1 MISTLLVGMLCV
13 HLLCFAVM
21 FLLISRRLEG
31 DRMGME
37 VFALG
42 NLMLGGAYVLQLLE
56 GTQGWGW
63 MSVTNH
69 MLTLCAPVAYCV
81 GGLRFFGRSAPLL
94 RPLLAVAL
102 GYVALQGL
110 AQALWGPVGRYALL
124 AATCAVLFAGMVL
137 VLLRGMRSFARDLR
151 GEMVLFVCLISG
163 ISVLNA
169 MKFAKLLG
177 GGLEALRM
185 DSQFQMVFY
194 VYMCSL
200 ATILPPLIVWL
211 VLRRMS
217 DALRATAARDP
228 LTQLL
233 NRRGLDAALNTH
245 FRRGAGTA
253 HLLLIDIDHFKR
265 INDTHGHHVGDAVLC
280 GVADA
285 LRGAVRKGDLVC
297 RLGGGGVRRHLP
309 GVRRRICAAG
319 GRACAQRH
327 RAEIHVAGSAPEWG
341 ALHRDHRRLARLHRG
356 SLFGAGHAPGRR
368 CAVPRQERWPQPHRA
383 ARRTGALSTAS
394 LGAPVPFPLPIIA
407 VCRPPAA
414 TRASMAA
421 GKRGRLAGQ
430 GNDAGACSRARFCS
444 FFHACRPV
452 AASAT
457 NTRYSA
463 AVACSAF
470 TRYMPT

>member
-1 MISTLLVGMLCV
+1 MIATLLVGMLCV

-81 GGLRFFGRSAPLL
+81 GGLRFFRRSAPLL

-110 AQALWGPVGRYALL
+110 AQAVWGPVGRYALL

-169 MKFAKLLG
+169 MKLAKLLG

-297 RLGGGGVRRHLP
+297 RLGGEEFAAICLESDGASALQVAERVR
-309 GVRRRICAAG
+309 
-319 GRACAQRH
+319 
-327 RAEIHVAGSAPEWG
+327 SAIEQKSMSQG
-341 ALHRDHRRLARLHRG
+341 
-356 SLFGAGHAPGRR
+356 
-368 CAVPRQERWPQPHRA
+368 
-383 ARRTGALSTAS
+383 ARRNGVHCTVTIGVSHGFIGEAS
-394 LGAPVPFPLPIIA
+394 LEQAMRQADVALYRGK
-407 VCRPPAA
+407 
-414 TRASMAA
+414 SA
-421 GKRGRLAGQ
+421 GRNRIELH
-430 GNDAGACSRARFCS
+430 CELE
-444 FFHACRPV
+444 H
-452 AASAT
+452 
-457 NTRYSA
+457 
-463 AVACSAF
+463 
-470 TRYMPT
+470 

>member
-1 MISTLLVGMLCV
+1 MIATLLVGMLCV

-94 RPLLAVAL
+94 LPLLAVAL

-124 AATCAVLFAGMVL
+124 AVTCAVLFAGMVL

-169 MKFAKLLG
+169 MKFARLLG

-265 INDTHGHHVGDAVLC
+265 INDTHGHHIGDAVLC

-297 RLGGGGVRRHLP
+297 RLGGEEFAAICLESDGASALRVAERVR
-309 GVRRRICAAG
+309 
-319 GRACAQRH
+319 
-327 RAEIHVAGSAPEWG
+327 SAIEQKSMSHG
-341 ALHRDHRRLARLHRG
+341 
-356 SLFGAGHAPGRR
+356 
-368 CAVPRQERWPQPHRA
+368 
-383 ARRTGALSTAS
+383 ARRNGVHCTVTIGISHGFIGEALLEQAMRQADVALYRGKS
-394 LGAPVPFPLPIIA
+394 
-407 VCRPPAA
+407 
-414 TRASMAA
+414 A
-421 GKRGRLAGQ
+421 GRNRIELH
-430 GNDAGACSRARFCS
+430 CELE
-444 FFHACRPV
+444 H
-452 AASAT
+452 
-457 NTRYSA
+457 
-463 AVACSAF
+463 
-470 TRYMPT
+470 

>member
-1 MISTLLVGMLCV
+1 MIATLLVGMLCV

-110 AQALWGPVGRYALL
+110 AQAVWGPVGRYALL

-217 DALRATAARDP
+217 DALRAAAARDP

-265 INDTHGHHVGDAVLC
+265 INDTHGHHIGDAVLC

-297 RLGGGGVRRHLP
+297 RLGGEEFAAICLESDSASALQVAERVR
-309 GVRRRICAAG
+309 
-319 GRACAQRH
+319 
-327 RAEIHVAGSAPEWG
+327 SAIEQKSMSQG
-341 ALHRDHRRLARLHRG
+341 
-356 SLFGAGHAPGRR
+356 
-368 CAVPRQERWPQPHRA
+368 
-383 ARRTGALSTAS
+383 ARRNGVHCTVTIGVSHGFIGEAS
-394 LGAPVPFPLPIIA
+394 LEQAMRQADVALYRGK
-407 VCRPPAA
+407 
-414 TRASMAA
+414 SA
-421 GKRGRLAGQ
+421 GRNRIELHGELE
-430 GNDAGACSRARFCS
+430 
-444 FFHACRPV
+444 H
-452 AASAT
+452 
-457 NTRYSA
+457 
-463 AVACSAF
+463 
-470 TRYMPT
+470 

>member
-1 MISTLLVGMLCV
+1 MIATLLVGMLCV

-56 GTQGWGW
+56 GTLGWGW

-110 AQALWGPVGRYALL
+110 AQAVWGPVGRYALL

-297 RLGGGGVRRHLP
+297 RLGGEEFAAICLESDGASALQVAERVR
-309 GVRRRICAAG
+309 
-319 GRACAQRH
+319 
-327 RAEIHVAGSAPEWG
+327 SAIEQKSMSQG
-341 ALHRDHRRLARLHRG
+341 
-356 SLFGAGHAPGRR
+356 
-368 CAVPRQERWPQPHRA
+368 
-383 ARRTGALSTAS
+383 ARRNGVHCTVTIGVSHGFIGEAS
-394 LGAPVPFPLPIIA
+394 LEQAMRQADVALYRGK
-407 VCRPPAA
+407 
-414 TRASMAA
+414 SA
-421 GKRGRLAGQ
+421 GRNRIELH
-430 GNDAGACSRARFCS
+430 CELE
-444 FFHACRPV
+444 H
-452 AASAT
+452 
-457 NTRYSA
+457 
-463 AVACSAF
+463 
-470 TRYMPT
+470 

>member
-1 MISTLLVGMLCV
+1 MIATLLVGMLCV

-56 GTQGWGW
+56 GTQGSGW

-110 AQALWGPVGRYALL
+110 AQAVWGPVGRYALL

-217 DALRATAARDP
+217 DALRAAAARDP

-265 INDTHGHHVGDAVLC
+265 INDTHGHHIGDAVLC

-297 RLGGGGVRRHLP
+297 RLGGEEFAAICLESDGASALQVAERVR
-309 GVRRRICAAG
+309 
-319 GRACAQRH
+319 
-327 RAEIHVAGSAPEWG
+327 SAIEQKSMSQG
-341 ALHRDHRRLARLHRG
+341 
-356 SLFGAGHAPGRR
+356 
-368 CAVPRQERWPQPHRA
+368 
-383 ARRTGALSTAS
+383 ARRNGVHCTVTIGVSHGFIGEAS
-394 LGAPVPFPLPIIA
+394 LEQAMRQADVALYRGKSAGRNRIELHCEPV
-407 VCRPPAA
+407 
-414 TRASMAA
+414 
-421 GKRGRLAGQ
+421 
-430 GNDAGACSRARFCS
+430 
-444 FFHACRPV
+444 H
-452 AASAT
+452 
-457 NTRYSA
+457 
-463 AVACSAF
+463 
-470 TRYMPT
+470 

>member
-1 MISTLLVGMLCV
+1 MIATLLVGMLCV

-94 RPLLAVAL
+94 LPLLAVAL

-110 AQALWGPVGRYALL
+110 AQALWGSVGRYALL

-217 DALRATAARDP
+217 DALRAAAARDP

-265 INDTHGHHVGDAVLC
+265 INDTHGHHIGDAVLC

-297 RLGGGGVRRHLP
+297 RLGGEEFAAICLESDGASALQVAERVR
-309 GVRRRICAAG
+309 
-319 GRACAQRH
+319 
-327 RAEIHVAGSAPEWG
+327 SAIEQKSMSQG
-341 ALHRDHRRLARLHRG
+341 
-356 SLFGAGHAPGRR
+356 
-368 CAVPRQERWPQPHRA
+368 
-383 ARRTGALSTAS
+383 ARRNGVHCTVTIGVSHGFIGEAS
-394 LGAPVPFPLPIIA
+394 LEQAMRQADVALYRGK
-407 VCRPPAA
+407 
-414 TRASMAA
+414 SA
-421 GKRGRLAGQ
+421 GRNRIELHGELE
-430 GNDAGACSRARFCS
+430 
-444 FFHACRPV
+444 H
-452 AASAT
+452 
-457 NTRYSA
+457 
-463 AVACSAF
+463 
-470 TRYMPT
+470 

>member
-1 MISTLLVGMLCV
+1 MIATLLVGMLCV

-217 DALRATAARDP
+217 DALRAAAARDP

-265 INDTHGHHVGDAVLC
+265 INDTHGHHIGDAVLC

-297 RLGGGGVRRHLP
+297 RLGGEEFAAICLESDDASALRVAERVR
-309 GVRRRICAAG
+309 
-319 GRACAQRH
+319 
-327 RAEIHVAGSAPEWG
+327 SAIEQKSMSQG
-341 ALHRDHRRLARLHRG
+341 
-356 SLFGAGHAPGRR
+356 
-368 CAVPRQERWPQPHRA
+368 
-383 ARRTGALSTAS
+383 ARRNGVHCTVTIGVSHGFIGEAS
-394 LGAPVPFPLPIIA
+394 LEQAMRQADVALYRGK
-407 VCRPPAA
+407 
-414 TRASMAA
+414 SA
-421 GKRGRLAGQ
+421 GRNRIELHGELE
-430 GNDAGACSRARFCS
+430 
-444 FFHACRPV
+444 H
-452 AASAT
+452 
-457 NTRYSA
+457 
-463 AVACSAF
+463 
-470 TRYMPT
+470 

>member
-1 MISTLLVGMLCV
+1 MIATLLVGMLCV

-56 GTQGWGW
+56 GTQGSGW

-110 AQALWGPVGRYALL
+110 AQAVWGPVGRYALL

-265 INDTHGHHVGDAVLC
+265 INDTHGHHIGDAVLC

-285 LRGAVRKGDLVC
+285 LRGAVRKGDLIC
-297 RLGGGGVRRHLP
+297 RLGGEEFAAICLESDGASALQVAERVR
-309 GVRRRICAAG
+309 
-319 GRACAQRH
+319 
-327 RAEIHVAGSAPEWG
+327 SAIEQKSMSQG
-341 ALHRDHRRLARLHRG
+341 
-356 SLFGAGHAPGRR
+356 
-368 CAVPRQERWPQPHRA
+368 
-383 ARRTGALSTAS
+383 ARRNGVHCTVTIGVSHGFIGEAS
-394 LGAPVPFPLPIIA
+394 LEQAMRQADVALYRGK
-407 VCRPPAA
+407 
-414 TRASMAA
+414 SA
-421 GKRGRLAGQ
+421 GRNRIELHGELE
-430 GNDAGACSRARFCS
+430 
-444 FFHACRPV
+444 H
-452 AASAT
+452 
-457 NTRYSA
+457 
-463 AVACSAF
+463 
-470 TRYMPT
+470 

>member
-1 MISTLLVGMLCV
+1 MIATLLVGMLCV

-110 AQALWGPVGRYALL
+110 AQAVWGAVGRYALL

-265 INDTHGHHVGDAVLC
+265 INDTHGHHIGDAVLC

-297 RLGGGGVRRHLP
+297 RLGGEEFAAICLESDGASALQVAERVR
-309 GVRRRICAAG
+309 
-319 GRACAQRH
+319 
-327 RAEIHVAGSAPEWG
+327 SAIEQKSMSQG
-341 ALHRDHRRLARLHRG
+341 
-356 SLFGAGHAPGRR
+356 
-368 CAVPRQERWPQPHRA
+368 
-383 ARRTGALSTAS
+383 ARRNGVHCTVTIGVSHGFIGEAS
-394 LGAPVPFPLPIIA
+394 LEQAMRQADVALYRGK
-407 VCRPPAA
+407 
-414 TRASMAA
+414 SA
-421 GKRGRLAGQ
+421 GRNRIELHGELE
-430 GNDAGACSRARFCS
+430 
-444 FFHACRPV
+444 H
-452 AASAT
+452 
-457 NTRYSA
+457 
-463 AVACSAF
+463 
-470 TRYMPT
+470 

>member
-1 MISTLLVGMLCV
+1 MIATLLVGMLCV

-169 MKFAKLLG
+169 MKFARLLG

-217 DALRATAARDP
+217 DALRAAAARDP

-265 INDTHGHHVGDAVLC
+265 INDTHGHHIGDAVLC

-297 RLGGGGVRRHLP
+297 RLGGEEFAAICLESDGASALQVAERVR
-309 GVRRRICAAG
+309 
-319 GRACAQRH
+319 
-327 RAEIHVAGSAPEWG
+327 SAIEQKSMSQG
-341 ALHRDHRRLARLHRG
+341 
-356 SLFGAGHAPGRR
+356 
-368 CAVPRQERWPQPHRA
+368 
-383 ARRTGALSTAS
+383 ARRNGVHCTVTIGVSHGFIGEAS
-394 LGAPVPFPLPIIA
+394 LEQAMRQADVALYRGK
-407 VCRPPAA
+407 
-414 TRASMAA
+414 SA
-421 GKRGRLAGQ
+421 GRNRIELHGELE
-430 GNDAGACSRARFCS
+430 
-444 FFHACRPV
+444 H
-452 AASAT
+452 
-457 NTRYSA
+457 
-463 AVACSAF
+463 
-470 TRYMPT
+470 

>member
-1 MISTLLVGMLCV
+1 MIATLLVGMLCV

-110 AQALWGPVGRYALL
+110 AQAVWGPVGRYALL

-169 MKFAKLLG
+169 MKFARLLG

-297 RLGGGGVRRHLP
+297 RLGGEEFAAICLESDSASALQVAERVR
-309 GVRRRICAAG
+309 
-319 GRACAQRH
+319 
-327 RAEIHVAGSAPEWG
+327 SAIEQKSMSQG
-341 ALHRDHRRLARLHRG
+341 
-356 SLFGAGHAPGRR
+356 
-368 CAVPRQERWPQPHRA
+368 
-383 ARRTGALSTAS
+383 ARRNGVHCTVTIGVSHGFIGEAS
-394 LGAPVPFPLPIIA
+394 LEQAMRQADVALYRGK
-407 VCRPPAA
+407 
-414 TRASMAA
+414 SA
-421 GKRGRLAGQ
+421 GRNRIELH
-430 GNDAGACSRARFCS
+430 CELE
-444 FFHACRPV
+444 H
-452 AASAT
+452 
-457 NTRYSA
+457 
-463 AVACSAF
+463 
-470 TRYMPT
+470 

>member
-1 MISTLLVGMLCV
+1 MIATLLVGMLCV

-110 AQALWGPVGRYALL
+110 AQAVWGPVGRYALL

-265 INDTHGHHVGDAVLC
+265 INDTHGHHIGDAVLC

-285 LRGAVRKGDLVC
+285 LRGAVRKGDLIC
-297 RLGGGGVRRHLP
+297 RLGGEEFAAICLESDGASALQVAERVRSAIEQKSMSQGARRNGVHCTVTI
-309 GVRRRICAAG
+309 GVSHGFIGEASLEQAMRQADVALYRGKSG
-319 GRACAQRH
+319 GRNRI
-327 RAEIHVAGSAPEWG
+327 E
-341 ALHRDHRRLARLHRG
+341 LHCELEH
-356 SLFGAGHAPGRR
+356 
-368 CAVPRQERWPQPHRA
+368 
-383 ARRTGALSTAS
+383 
-394 LGAPVPFPLPIIA
+394 
-407 VCRPPAA
+407 
-414 TRASMAA
+414 
-421 GKRGRLAGQ
+421 
-430 GNDAGACSRARFCS
+430 
-444 FFHACRPV
+444 
-452 AASAT
+452 
-457 NTRYSA
+457 
-463 AVACSAF
+463 
-470 TRYMPT
+470 

>member
-1 MISTLLVGMLCV
+1 MIATLLVGMLCV

-56 GTQGWGW
+56 GTQGSGW

-245 FRRGAGTA
+245 FRRGAGNA

-297 RLGGGGVRRHLP
+297 RLGGEEFAAICLESDGASALQVAERVR
-309 GVRRRICAAG
+309 
-319 GRACAQRH
+319 
-327 RAEIHVAGSAPEWG
+327 SAIEQKSMSQG
-341 ALHRDHRRLARLHRG
+341 
-356 SLFGAGHAPGRR
+356 
-368 CAVPRQERWPQPHRA
+368 
-383 ARRTGALSTAS
+383 ARRNGVHCTVTIGVSHGFIGEAS
-394 LGAPVPFPLPIIA
+394 LEQAMRQADVALYRGK
-407 VCRPPAA
+407 
-414 TRASMAA
+414 SA
-421 GKRGRLAGQ
+421 GRNRIELH
-430 GNDAGACSRARFCS
+430 CELE
-444 FFHACRPV
+444 H
-452 AASAT
+452 
-457 NTRYSA
+457 
-463 AVACSAF
+463 
-470 TRYMPT
+470 

>member
-1 MISTLLVGMLCV
+1 MIATLLVGMLCV

-110 AQALWGPVGRYALL
+110 AQAVWGPVGRYALL

-217 DALRATAARDP
+217 DALRAAAARDP

-265 INDTHGHHVGDAVLC
+265 INDTHGHHIGDAVLC

-297 RLGGGGVRRHLP
+297 RLGGEEFAAICLESDSASALQVAERVR
-309 GVRRRICAAG
+309 
-319 GRACAQRH
+319 
-327 RAEIHVAGSAPEWG
+327 SAIEQKSMSQG
-341 ALHRDHRRLARLHRG
+341 
-356 SLFGAGHAPGRR
+356 
-368 CAVPRQERWPQPHRA
+368 
-383 ARRTGALSTAS
+383 ARRNGVHCTVTIGVSHGFIGEAS
-394 LGAPVPFPLPIIA
+394 LEQAMRQADVALYRGK
-407 VCRPPAA
+407 
-414 TRASMAA
+414 SA
-421 GKRGRLAGQ
+421 GRNRIELH
-430 GNDAGACSRARFCS
+430 CELE
-444 FFHACRPV
+444 H
-452 AASAT
+452 
-457 NTRYSA
+457 
-463 AVACSAF
+463 
-470 TRYMPT
+470 

>member
-1 MISTLLVGMLCV
+1 MIATLLVGMLCV

-56 GTQGWGW
+56 GTQDWGW

-110 AQALWGPVGRYALL
+110 AQAVWGPVGRYALL

-169 MKFAKLLG
+169 MKFARLLG

-265 INDTHGHHVGDAVLC
+265 INDTHGHHIGDAVLC

-285 LRGAVRKGDLVC
+285 LRGAVRKGDLIC
-297 RLGGGGVRRHLP
+297 RLGGEEFAAICLESDSASALQVAERVR
-309 GVRRRICAAG
+309 
-319 GRACAQRH
+319 
-327 RAEIHVAGSAPEWG
+327 SAIEQKSMSQG
-341 ALHRDHRRLARLHRG
+341 
-356 SLFGAGHAPGRR
+356 
-368 CAVPRQERWPQPHRA
+368 
-383 ARRTGALSTAS
+383 ARRNGVHCTVTIGVSHGFIGEAS
-394 LGAPVPFPLPIIA
+394 LEQAMRQADVALYRGK
-407 VCRPPAA
+407 
-414 TRASMAA
+414 SA
-421 GKRGRLAGQ
+421 GRNRIELHGELE
-430 GNDAGACSRARFCS
+430 
-444 FFHACRPV
+444 H
-452 AASAT
+452 
-457 NTRYSA
+457 
-463 AVACSAF
+463 
-470 TRYMPT
+470 

>member
-1 MISTLLVGMLCV
+1 MIATLLVGMLCV

-56 GTQGWGW
+56 GAPGWGW
-63 MSVTNH
+63 MSVANH
-69 MLTLCAPVAYCV
+69 TLTLCAPVAYCV
-81 GGLRFFGRSAPLL
+81 GGVRFFGRSAPLL
-94 RPLLAVAL
+94 RPLLAVVL
-102 GYVALQGL
+102 GYGALQVL
-110 AQALWGPVGRYALL
+110 AQSVWGPVGRYALL

-151 GEMVLFVCLISG
+151 GEMVLFICLISG

-177 GGLEALRM
+177 GGLEALSM
-185 DSQFQMVFY
+185 DSPFQMVFY

-245 FRRGAGTA
+245 FRRRAGTA

-265 INDTHGHHVGDAVLC
+265 INDTHGHHIGDAVLC

-297 RLGGGGVRRHLP
+297 RLGGEEFVAICLESDGVSAL
-309 GVRRRICAAG
+309 
-319 GRACAQRH
+319 
-327 RAEIHVAGSAPEWG
+327 HVA
-341 ALHRDHRRLARLHRG
+341 
-356 SLFGAGHAPGRR
+356 
-368 CAVPRQERWPQPHRA
+368 ERVR
-383 ARRTGALSTAS
+383 ST
-394 LGAPVPFPLPIIA
+394 I
-407 VCRPPAA
+407 
-414 TRASMAA
+414 
-421 GKRGRLAGQ
+421 AGQ
-430 GNDAGACSRARFCS
+430 AVLQETLGDEVYCTVTIGVSHGFNNQAALEHAMQQADAALYRGK
-444 FFHACRPV
+444 
-452 AASAT
+452 SAGR
-457 NTRYSA
+457 NRIELH
-463 AVACSAF
+463 CG
-470 TRYMPT
+470 

>member
-1 MISTLLVGMLCV
+1 MIATLLVGMLCV

-56 GTQGWGW
+56 GTQGSGW

-169 MKFAKLLG
+169 MKFARLLG

-297 RLGGGGVRRHLP
+297 RLGGEEFAAICLESDSASALQVAERVR
-309 GVRRRICAAG
+309 
-319 GRACAQRH
+319 
-327 RAEIHVAGSAPEWG
+327 SAIEQKSMSQG
-341 ALHRDHRRLARLHRG
+341 
-356 SLFGAGHAPGRR
+356 
-368 CAVPRQERWPQPHRA
+368 
-383 ARRTGALSTAS
+383 ARRNGVHCTVTIGVSHGFIGEAS
-394 LGAPVPFPLPIIA
+394 LEQAMRQADVALYRGK
-407 VCRPPAA
+407 
-414 TRASMAA
+414 SA
-421 GKRGRLAGQ
+421 GRNRIELH
-430 GNDAGACSRARFCS
+430 CELE
-444 FFHACRPV
+444 H
-452 AASAT
+452 
-457 NTRYSA
+457 
-463 AVACSAF
+463 
-470 TRYMPT
+470 

>member
-1 MISTLLVGMLCV
+1 MIATLLVGMLCV

-56 GTQGWGW
+56 GTLGWGW

-110 AQALWGPVGRYALL
+110 AQAVWGPVGRYALL

-265 INDTHGHHVGDAVLC
+265 INDTHGHHIGDAVLC

-297 RLGGGGVRRHLP
+297 RLGGEEFAAICLESDDASALQVAERVR
-309 GVRRRICAAG
+309 
-319 GRACAQRH
+319 
-327 RAEIHVAGSAPEWG
+327 SAIEQKSMSQG
-341 ALHRDHRRLARLHRG
+341 
-356 SLFGAGHAPGRR
+356 
-368 CAVPRQERWPQPHRA
+368 
-383 ARRTGALSTAS
+383 ARRNGVHCTVTIGVSHGFIGEAS
-394 LGAPVPFPLPIIA
+394 LEQAMRQADVALYRGK
-407 VCRPPAA
+407 
-414 TRASMAA
+414 SA
-421 GKRGRLAGQ
+421 GRNRIELHGELE
-430 GNDAGACSRARFCS
+430 
-444 FFHACRPV
+444 H
-452 AASAT
+452 
-457 NTRYSA
+457 
-463 AVACSAF
+463 
-470 TRYMPT
+470 

>member
-1 MISTLLVGMLCV
+1 MIATLLVGMLCV

-110 AQALWGPVGRYALL
+110 AQAVWGPVGRYALL

-265 INDTHGHHVGDAVLC
+265 INDTHGHHIGDAVLC

-297 RLGGGGVRRHLP
+297 RLGGEEFAAICLESDSASALQVAERVR
-309 GVRRRICAAG
+309 
-319 GRACAQRH
+319 
-327 RAEIHVAGSAPEWG
+327 SAIEQKSMSQG
-341 ALHRDHRRLARLHRG
+341 
-356 SLFGAGHAPGRR
+356 
-368 CAVPRQERWPQPHRA
+368 
-383 ARRTGALSTAS
+383 ARRNGVHCTVTIGVSHGFIGEAS
-394 LGAPVPFPLPIIA
+394 LEQAMRQADVALYRGK
-407 VCRPPAA
+407 
-414 TRASMAA
+414 SA
-421 GKRGRLAGQ
+421 GRNRIELHGELE
-430 GNDAGACSRARFCS
+430 
-444 FFHACRPV
+444 H
-452 AASAT
+452 
-457 NTRYSA
+457 
-463 AVACSAF
+463 
-470 TRYMPT
+470 

>member
-1 MISTLLVGMLCV
+1 MIATLLVGMLCV

-110 AQALWGPVGRYALL
+110 AQAVWGPVGRYALL

-169 MKFAKLLG
+169 MKFARLLG

-265 INDTHGHHVGDAVLC
+265 INDTHGHHVGDTVLC

-297 RLGGGGVRRHLP
+297 RLGGEEFAAICLESDGASALQVAERVR
-309 GVRRRICAAG
+309 
-319 GRACAQRH
+319 
-327 RAEIHVAGSAPEWG
+327 SAIEQKSMSQG
-341 ALHRDHRRLARLHRG
+341 
-356 SLFGAGHAPGRR
+356 
-368 CAVPRQERWPQPHRA
+368 
-383 ARRTGALSTAS
+383 ARRNGVHCTVTIGVSHGFIGEAS
-394 LGAPVPFPLPIIA
+394 LEQAMRQADVALYRGK
-407 VCRPPAA
+407 
-414 TRASMAA
+414 SA
-421 GKRGRLAGQ
+421 GRNRIELHGELE
-430 GNDAGACSRARFCS
+430 
-444 FFHACRPV
+444 H
-452 AASAT
+452 
-457 NTRYSA
+457 
-463 AVACSAF
+463 
-470 TRYMPT
+470 

>member
-1 MISTLLVGMLCV
+1 MIATLLVGMLCV

-110 AQALWGPVGRYALL
+110 AQAVWGPVGRYALL

-169 MKFAKLLG
+169 MKFARLLG

-217 DALRATAARDP
+217 DALRAAAARDP

-265 INDTHGHHVGDAVLC
+265 INDTHGHHIGDAVLC

-285 LRGAVRKGDLVC
+285 LRGAVRKGDLIC
-297 RLGGGGVRRHLP
+297 RLGGEEFAAICLESDGASALQVAERVR
-309 GVRRRICAAG
+309 
-319 GRACAQRH
+319 
-327 RAEIHVAGSAPEWG
+327 SAIEQKSMSQG
-341 ALHRDHRRLARLHRG
+341 
-356 SLFGAGHAPGRR
+356 
-368 CAVPRQERWPQPHRA
+368 
-383 ARRTGALSTAS
+383 ARRNGVHCTVTIGVSHGFIGEAS
-394 LGAPVPFPLPIIA
+394 LEQAMRQADVALYRGK
-407 VCRPPAA
+407 
-414 TRASMAA
+414 SA
-421 GKRGRLAGQ
+421 GRNRIELH
-430 GNDAGACSRARFCS
+430 CELE
-444 FFHACRPV
+444 H
-452 AASAT
+452 
-457 NTRYSA
+457 
-463 AVACSAF
+463 
-470 TRYMPT
+470 

>member
-1 MISTLLVGMLCV
+1 MIATLLVGMLCV

-110 AQALWGPVGRYALL
+110 AQAVWGPVGRYALL

-265 INDTHGHHVGDAVLC
+265 INDTHGHHIGDAVLC

-297 RLGGGGVRRHLP
+297 RLGGEEFAAICLESDGASALQVAERVRSAIEQKSMSQGARRNGVHCTVTI
-309 GVRRRICAAG
+309 GVSHGFIGEASLEQAMRQADVALYRGKSG
-319 GRACAQRH
+319 GRNRI
-327 RAEIHVAGSAPEWG
+327 E
-341 ALHRDHRRLARLHRG
+341 LHCELEH
-356 SLFGAGHAPGRR
+356 
-368 CAVPRQERWPQPHRA
+368 
-383 ARRTGALSTAS
+383 
-394 LGAPVPFPLPIIA
+394 
-407 VCRPPAA
+407 
-414 TRASMAA
+414 
-421 GKRGRLAGQ
+421 
-430 GNDAGACSRARFCS
+430 
-444 FFHACRPV
+444 
-452 AASAT
+452 
-457 NTRYSA
+457 
-463 AVACSAF
+463 
-470 TRYMPT
+470 

>member
-1 MISTLLVGMLCV
+1 MIATLLVGMLCV

-265 INDTHGHHVGDAVLC
+265 INDTHGHHIGDAVLC

-285 LRGAVRKGDLVC
+285 LRGAVRKGDLIC
-297 RLGGGGVRRHLP
+297 RLGGEEFAAICLESDGASALQVAERVR
-309 GVRRRICAAG
+309 
-319 GRACAQRH
+319 
-327 RAEIHVAGSAPEWG
+327 SAIEQKSMSQG
-341 ALHRDHRRLARLHRG
+341 
-356 SLFGAGHAPGRR
+356 
-368 CAVPRQERWPQPHRA
+368 
-383 ARRTGALSTAS
+383 ARRNGVHCTVTIGVSHGFIGEAS
-394 LGAPVPFPLPIIA
+394 LEQAMRQADVALYRGK
-407 VCRPPAA
+407 
-414 TRASMAA
+414 SA
-421 GKRGRLAGQ
+421 GRNRIELHGELE
-430 GNDAGACSRARFCS
+430 
-444 FFHACRPV
+444 H
-452 AASAT
+452 
-457 NTRYSA
+457 
-463 AVACSAF
+463 
-470 TRYMPT
+470 

>member
-1 MISTLLVGMLCV
+1 MIATLLVGMLCV

-110 AQALWGPVGRYALL
+110 AQAVWGPVGRYALL
-124 AATCAVLFAGMVL
+124 AATCTVLFAGMVL

-265 INDTHGHHVGDAVLC
+265 INDTHGHHIGDAVLC

-297 RLGGGGVRRHLP
+297 RLGGEEFAAICLESDGASALQVAERVRSAIEQKSMSHGARRNGVHCTVTI
-309 GVRRRICAAG
+309 GVSHGFIGEASLEQAMRQADVALYRGKSG
-319 GRACAQRH
+319 GRNRI
-327 RAEIHVAGSAPEWG
+327 E
-341 ALHRDHRRLARLHRG
+341 LHGELEH
-356 SLFGAGHAPGRR
+356 
-368 CAVPRQERWPQPHRA
+368 
-383 ARRTGALSTAS
+383 
-394 LGAPVPFPLPIIA
+394 
-407 VCRPPAA
+407 
-414 TRASMAA
+414 
-421 GKRGRLAGQ
+421 
-430 GNDAGACSRARFCS
+430 
-444 FFHACRPV
+444 
-452 AASAT
+452 
-457 NTRYSA
+457 
-463 AVACSAF
+463 
-470 TRYMPT
+470 

>member
-1 MISTLLVGMLCV
+1 MIATLLVGMLCV

-110 AQALWGPVGRYALL
+110 AQAVWGPVGRYALL

-177 GGLEALRM
+177 GGLDALRM

-265 INDTHGHHVGDAVLC
+265 INDTHGHHIGDAVLC

-297 RLGGGGVRRHLP
+297 RLGGEEFAAICLESDSASALQVAERVR
-309 GVRRRICAAG
+309 
-319 GRACAQRH
+319 
-327 RAEIHVAGSAPEWG
+327 SAIEQKSMSQG
-341 ALHRDHRRLARLHRG
+341 
-356 SLFGAGHAPGRR
+356 
-368 CAVPRQERWPQPHRA
+368 
-383 ARRTGALSTAS
+383 ARRNGVHCTVTIGISHGFIGEAS
-394 LGAPVPFPLPIIA
+394 LEQAMRQADVALYRGK
-407 VCRPPAA
+407 
-414 TRASMAA
+414 SA
-421 GKRGRLAGQ
+421 GRNRIELHGELE
-430 GNDAGACSRARFCS
+430 
-444 FFHACRPV
+444 H
-452 AASAT
+452 
-457 NTRYSA
+457 
-463 AVACSAF
+463 
-470 TRYMPT
+470 

>member
-1 MISTLLVGMLCV
+1 MIATLLVGMLCV

-56 GTQGWGW
+56 GTQGSGW

-110 AQALWGPVGRYALL
+110 AQAVWGPVGRYALL

-245 FRRGAGTA
+245 FRRGASTA

-297 RLGGGGVRRHLP
+297 RLGGEEFAAICLESDGASALRVAERVR
-309 GVRRRICAAG
+309 
-319 GRACAQRH
+319 
-327 RAEIHVAGSAPEWG
+327 SAIEQKSMSHG
-341 ALHRDHRRLARLHRG
+341 
-356 SLFGAGHAPGRR
+356 
-368 CAVPRQERWPQPHRA
+368 
-383 ARRTGALSTAS
+383 ARRNGVHCTVTIGVSHGFIGEALLEQAMRQADVALYRGKS
-394 LGAPVPFPLPIIA
+394 
-407 VCRPPAA
+407 
-414 TRASMAA
+414 A
-421 GKRGRLAGQ
+421 GRNRIELH
-430 GNDAGACSRARFCS
+430 CELE
-444 FFHACRPV
+444 H
-452 AASAT
+452 
-457 NTRYSA
+457 
-463 AVACSAF
+463 
-470 TRYMPT
+470 

>member
-1 MISTLLVGMLCV
+1 MIATLLVGMLCV

-110 AQALWGPVGRYALL
+110 AQALWGSVGRYALL

-265 INDTHGHHVGDAVLC
+265 INDTHGHHIGDAVLC

-285 LRGAVRKGDLVC
+285 LRGAVRKGDLIC
-297 RLGGGGVRRHLP
+297 RLGGEEFAAICPESDGASALQVAERVR
-309 GVRRRICAAG
+309 
-319 GRACAQRH
+319 
-327 RAEIHVAGSAPEWG
+327 SAIEQKSMSQG
-341 ALHRDHRRLARLHRG
+341 
-356 SLFGAGHAPGRR
+356 
-368 CAVPRQERWPQPHRA
+368 
-383 ARRTGALSTAS
+383 ARRNGVHCTVTIGVSHGFIGEAS
-394 LGAPVPFPLPIIA
+394 LEQAMRQADVALYRGK
-407 VCRPPAA
+407 
-414 TRASMAA
+414 SA
-421 GKRGRLAGQ
+421 GRNRIELH
-430 GNDAGACSRARFCS
+430 CELE
-444 FFHACRPV
+444 H
-452 AASAT
+452 
-457 NTRYSA
+457 
-463 AVACSAF
+463 
-470 TRYMPT
+470 

>member
-1 MISTLLVGMLCV
+1 MIATLLVGMLCV

-265 INDTHGHHVGDAVLC
+265 INDTHGHHIGDAVLC

-297 RLGGGGVRRHLP
+297 RLGGEEFAAICLESDGASALQVAERVR
-309 GVRRRICAAG
+309 
-319 GRACAQRH
+319 
-327 RAEIHVAGSAPEWG
+327 SAIEQKSMSQG
-341 ALHRDHRRLARLHRG
+341 
-356 SLFGAGHAPGRR
+356 
-368 CAVPRQERWPQPHRA
+368 
-383 ARRTGALSTAS
+383 ARRNGVHCTVTIGVSHGFIGEAS
-394 LGAPVPFPLPIIA
+394 LEQAMRQADVALYRGK
-407 VCRPPAA
+407 
-414 TRASMAA
+414 SA
-421 GKRGRLAGQ
+421 GRNRIELH
-430 GNDAGACSRARFCS
+430 CELE
-444 FFHACRPV
+444 H
-452 AASAT
+452 
-457 NTRYSA
+457 
-463 AVACSAF
+463 
-470 TRYMPT
+470 

>member
-1 MISTLLVGMLCV
+1 MIATLLVGMLCV

-124 AATCAVLFAGMVL
+124 AATCVVLFAGMVL

-265 INDTHGHHVGDAVLC
+265 INDTHGHHIGDAVLC

-297 RLGGGGVRRHLP
+297 RLGGEEFAAICLESDDASALQVAERVR
-309 GVRRRICAAG
+309 
-319 GRACAQRH
+319 
-327 RAEIHVAGSAPEWG
+327 SAIEQKSMSQG
-341 ALHRDHRRLARLHRG
+341 
-356 SLFGAGHAPGRR
+356 
-368 CAVPRQERWPQPHRA
+368 
-383 ARRTGALSTAS
+383 ARRNGVHCTVTIGVSHGFIGEAS
-394 LGAPVPFPLPIIA
+394 LEQAMRQADVALYRGK
-407 VCRPPAA
+407 
-414 TRASMAA
+414 SA
-421 GKRGRLAGQ
+421 GRNRIELHGELE
-430 GNDAGACSRARFCS
+430 
-444 FFHACRPV
+444 H
-452 AASAT
+452 
-457 NTRYSA
+457 
-463 AVACSAF
+463 
-470 TRYMPT
+470 

>member
-1 MISTLLVGMLCV
+1 MIATLLVGMLCV

-56 GTQGWGW
+56 GTQGSGW

-265 INDTHGHHVGDAVLC
+265 INDTHGHHIGDAVLC

-297 RLGGGGVRRHLP
+297 RLGGEEFAAICLESDGASALQVAERVR
-309 GVRRRICAAG
+309 
-319 GRACAQRH
+319 
-327 RAEIHVAGSAPEWG
+327 SAIEQKSMSQG
-341 ALHRDHRRLARLHRG
+341 
-356 SLFGAGHAPGRR
+356 
-368 CAVPRQERWPQPHRA
+368 
-383 ARRTGALSTAS
+383 ARRNGVHCTVTIGVSHGFIGEAS
-394 LGAPVPFPLPIIA
+394 LEQAMRQADVALYRGK
-407 VCRPPAA
+407 
-414 TRASMAA
+414 SA
-421 GKRGRLAGQ
+421 GRNRIELH
-430 GNDAGACSRARFCS
+430 CELE
-444 FFHACRPV
+444 H
-452 AASAT
+452 
-457 NTRYSA
+457 
-463 AVACSAF
+463 
-470 TRYMPT
+470 

>member
-1 MISTLLVGMLCV
+1 MIATLLVGMLCV

-265 INDTHGHHVGDAVLC
+265 INDTHGHHIGDAVLC

-297 RLGGGGVRRHLP
+297 RLGGEEFAAICLESDGASALQVAERVR
-309 GVRRRICAAG
+309 
-319 GRACAQRH
+319 
-327 RAEIHVAGSAPEWG
+327 SAIEQKSMSQG
-341 ALHRDHRRLARLHRG
+341 
-356 SLFGAGHAPGRR
+356 
-368 CAVPRQERWPQPHRA
+368 
-383 ARRTGALSTAS
+383 ARRNGVHCTVTIGVSHGFIGEAS
-394 LGAPVPFPLPIIA
+394 LEQAMRQADVALYRGK
-407 VCRPPAA
+407 
-414 TRASMAA
+414 SA
-421 GKRGRLAGQ
+421 GRNRIELH
-430 GNDAGACSRARFCS
+430 CEPE
-444 FFHACRPV
+444 H
-452 AASAT
+452 
-457 NTRYSA
+457 
-463 AVACSAF
+463 
-470 TRYMPT
+470 

>member
-1 MISTLLVGMLCV
+1 MIATLLVGMLCV

-110 AQALWGPVGRYALL
+110 AQAVWGPVGRYALL

-265 INDTHGHHVGDAVLC
+265 INDTHGHHIGDAVLC

-297 RLGGGGVRRHLP
+297 RLGGEEFAAICLESDGASALQVAERVR
-309 GVRRRICAAG
+309 
-319 GRACAQRH
+319 
-327 RAEIHVAGSAPEWG
+327 SAIEQKSMSQG
-341 ALHRDHRRLARLHRG
+341 
-356 SLFGAGHAPGRR
+356 
-368 CAVPRQERWPQPHRA
+368 
-383 ARRTGALSTAS
+383 ARRNGVHCTVTIGVSHGFIGEAS
-394 LGAPVPFPLPIIA
+394 LEQAMRQADVALYRGK
-407 VCRPPAA
+407 
-414 TRASMAA
+414 SA
-421 GKRGRLAGQ
+421 GRNRIELHGELE
-430 GNDAGACSRARFCS
+430 
-444 FFHACRPV
+444 H
-452 AASAT
+452 
-457 NTRYSA
+457 
-463 AVACSAF
+463 
-470 TRYMPT
+470 

>member
-297 RLGGGGVRRHLP
+297 RLGGEEFAAICLESDDASALQVAERVR
-309 GVRRRICAAG
+309 
-319 GRACAQRH
+319 
-327 RAEIHVAGSAPEWG
+327 SAIEQKSMSQG
-341 ALHRDHRRLARLHRG
+341 
-356 SLFGAGHAPGRR
+356 
-368 CAVPRQERWPQPHRA
+368 
-383 ARRTGALSTAS
+383 ARRNGVHCTVTIGVSHGFIGEAS
-394 LGAPVPFPLPIIA
+394 LEQAMRQADVALYRGK
-407 VCRPPAA
+407 
-414 TRASMAA
+414 SA
-421 GKRGRLAGQ
+421 GRNRIELHGELE
-430 GNDAGACSRARFCS
+430 
-444 FFHACRPV
+444 H
-452 AASAT
+452 
-457 NTRYSA
+457 
-463 AVACSAF
+463 
-470 TRYMPT
+470 

>member
-1 MISTLLVGMLCV
+1 MIATLLVGMLCV

-110 AQALWGPVGRYALL
+110 AQAVWGPVGRYALL

-265 INDTHGHHVGDAVLC
+265 INDTHGHHIGDAVLC

-297 RLGGGGVRRHLP
+297 RLGGEEFAAICLESDSASALQVAERVR
-309 GVRRRICAAG
+309 
-319 GRACAQRH
+319 
-327 RAEIHVAGSAPEWG
+327 SAIEQKSMSQG
-341 ALHRDHRRLARLHRG
+341 
-356 SLFGAGHAPGRR
+356 
-368 CAVPRQERWPQPHRA
+368 
-383 ARRTGALSTAS
+383 ARRNGVHCTVTIGVSHGFIGEAS
-394 LGAPVPFPLPIIA
+394 LEQAMRQADVALYRGK
-407 VCRPPAA
+407 
-414 TRASMAA
+414 SA
-421 GKRGRLAGQ
+421 GRNRIELH
-430 GNDAGACSRARFCS
+430 CELE
-444 FFHACRPV
+444 H
-452 AASAT
+452 
-457 NTRYSA
+457 
-463 AVACSAF
+463 
-470 TRYMPT
+470 